1 MINSMTGFGAA
12 DGMVGT
18 ARVSVEVRSVNHRF
32 FTPSIKLPSAFSKW
46 EPEMRELLRK
56 RVLRGHVT
64 LFARI
69 GSDLTDA
76 GPLIDEAKLEQ
87 YLVALRD
94 IKARHSISGELDIG
108 TVLRLPNLFVSGVDE
123 GEEGSAD
130 ELGAIVS
137 KAVSDLLR
145 MRQAEGAHLGR
156 YLEERLAELKKM
168 LSRIGERAPRR
179 LAEQHSK
186 LRENVAKLLGD
197 RPLDDARVA
206 QEIAI
211 LAERL
216 DVAEEIDRFNG
227 HIAAFGETIRGGQ
240 SEPVGKRLGFLL
252 QEMVREAN
260 TLGSK
265 ANDSAILS
273 DVILIKEELERMRE
287 QVENVE

>member
-1 MINSMTGFGAA
+1 MTGFGSA
-12 DGMVGT
+12 DGLVGA

-32 FTPSIKLPSAFSKW
+32 FTPAIKLPSAFSRW
-46 EPEMRELLRK
+46 EPEVREVLRK

-64 LFARI
+64 LFARV
-69 GSDLTDA
+69 GSDA
-76 GPLIDEAKLEQ
+76 GGAPLIDEVKLAR
-87 YLVALRD
+87 YLDEIRE
-94 IKARHSISGELDIG
+94 IQRRHSIPGDLDVA
-108 TVLRLPNLFVSGVDE
+108 TVLGLPALFGIAAEASDS
-123 GEEGSAD
+123 GSAE
-130 ELGAIVS
+130 ELNAIVS
-137 KAVSDLLR
+137 KAVGELLR

-156 YLEERLAELKKM
+156 YLGERLAELKNI
-168 LSRIGERAPRR
+168 LGRISQRAPKR
-179 LAEQHSK
+179 LAEQHAR
-186 LRENVAKLLGD
+186 LRANVELLLAD

-216 DVAEEIDRFNG
+216 DVAEELDRFAG
-227 HIAAFGETIRGGQ
+227 HLDAFAETIRGGG